1 MDRLYDYLIVGGGV
15 VGCCI
20 ARELSR
26 YDVKVLLLEKECDV
40 AMGTSGRNSAVVHAG
55 FYIPQDTLKAEFNIK
70 GHEMIPSLCGEVGA
84 EYIQTGKLVVA
95 KNRDEIPYLEKLMAQ
110 GEANGTQGL
119 KIIGRDE
126 IKKIQ
131 PNIEAV
137 KALYS
142 PTSGILDPFQLTI
155 GLAENA
161 LMNGAKIRLNTEVT
175 GINSGEGS
183 FRVEAGNEVY
193 KTRVL
198 INSAGLYAD
207 RVSAMAGVDGYRI
220 YPCRGEYHIL
230 DKRVG
235 DLLNTLVYPV
245 PPKNSGGLGV
255 HLTPTVDGNIMLGPS
270 ADYIKEVCEVCNTPD
285 VMNQLYAEASE
296 MLPSISR
303 GDFIR
308 SFSGIRPKL
317 VPEGSGEAG
326 DFVVK
331 EEYEGFIN
339 LVGIESPGL
348 TAAPA
353 IAKRVMDIIGGREDL
368 KPSKDFNPLRKGP
381 VRFSSLTDEEKAA
394 LIDAD
399 PGYGEIICRCETV
412 TRREVIDALNNPLGA
427 RSMNSVKV
435 RCRAS
440 MGRCQGGFCWPKIV
454 ELMDEEYHPS
464 AGDINLACSGS
475 GMFVGRTKDLRRNK

>member
-26 YDVKVLLLEKECDV
+26 YDVRVLLLEKECDV
-40 AMGTSGRNSAVVHAG
+40 AMGTSGRNSGVDHAG
-55 FYIPQDTLKAEFNIK
+55 FYIPPDTLKAELNVK
-70 GHEMIPSLCGEVGA
+70 GHELIPDLCGQIGA
-84 EYIQTGKLVVA
+84 EYIQTGKLVIA
-95 KNRDEIPYLEKLMAQ
+95 KNKEEIPYLEKLRVQ
-110 GEANGTQGL
+110 GEANGTRGL

-137 KALYS
+137 KALFS
-142 PTSGILDPFQLTI
+142 PTSGIVDPFQLTI

-161 LMNGAKIRLNTEVT
+161 LMNGARIQLNTEVT
-175 GINSGEGS
+175 GINPGEGS
-183 FRVEAGNEVY
+183 FRVETNKGVY
-193 KTRVL
+193 KTRYL
-198 INSAGLYAD
+198 INCAGLYAD
-207 RVSAMAGVDGYRI
+207 RISAMAGVKRYRI

-235 DLLNTLVYPV
+235 GLLNTLVYPV
-245 PPKNSGGLGV
+245 PPKDSGGLGV
-255 HLTPTVDGNIMLGPS
+255 HLTPTVDSNIMLGPS
-270 ADYIKEVCEVCNTPD
+270 ADYINEVCDVCNTPD
-285 VMNQLYAEASE
+285 VMEQLYTEASK
-296 MLPSISR
+296 MLPSINR

-317 VPEGSGEAG
+317 VAEGSGEAG
-326 DFVVK
+326 DFVVR

-353 IAKRVMDIIGGREDL
+353 IAERVMEIIGGREDL
-368 KPSKDFNPLRKGP
+368 KPRKDFNPIRKGP
-381 VRFSSLTDEEKAA
+381 VRFSNLSFEEKAS

-399 PGYGEIICRCETV
+399 PGYGEIVCRCETV
-412 TRREVIDALNNPLGA
+412 TKKEVIDALNNPLGA

-454 ELMDEEYHPS
+454 ELMEDAEVR
-464 AGDINLACSGS
+464 DIKLSCSGS
-475 GMFVGRTKDLRRNK
+475 EMFVGRTKDLRRK

>member
-1 MDRLYDYLIVGGGV
+1 MDGLYDYLIVGGGV

-26 YDVKVLLLEKECDV
+26 YDAKVLLLEKECDV
-40 AMGTSGRNSAVVHAG
+40 AMGTSGRNSGVVHAG
-55 FYIPQDTLKAEFNIK
+55 FYIPQDTLKAELNIE
-70 GHEMIPSLCGEVGA
+70 GHKRIPTLCKEVGA
-84 EYIQTGKLVVA
+84 EYIRTGKLVVA
-95 KNRDEIPYLEKLMAQ
+95 KKEDEIPYLEELRAR
-110 GEANGTQGL
+110 GERNGTRGL
-119 KIIGRDE
+119 KIIGREE

-131 PNIEAV
+131 PNIGAV

-142 PTSGILDPFQLTI
+142 PTSGIVDPFQLTI

-161 LMNGAKIRLNTEVT
+161 LMNDAEIKLNTQVT
-175 GINSGEGS
+175 GVNPGEGS
-183 FRVEAGNEVY
+183 FGVETSGGVY
-193 KTRVL
+193 ETRYL
-198 INSAGLYAD
+198 INCAGLYAD

-245 PPKNSGGLGV
+245 PPKDSGGLGV

-270 ADYIKEVCEVCNTPD
+270 ADYIQEVCDVCNTPD
-285 VMNQLYAEASE
+285 VMEQLYVEASE
-296 MLPSISR
+296 MLPSLKR

-317 VPEGSGEAG
+317 VPEGSGETA
-326 DFVVK
+326 DFVVR

-353 IAKRVMDIIGGREDL
+353 IAERVINLICGREEL
-368 KPSKDFNPLRKGP
+368 RPKKDFNPLRKGP
-381 VRFSSLTDEEKAA
+381 VRFSSLSDEEKAS
-394 LIDAD
+394 LIGKD
-399 PGYGEIICRCETV
+399 PGYGEIVCRCETV
-412 TRREVIDALNNPLGA
+412 TRKEVLDALNNPLGA
-427 RSMNSVKV
+427 RSMNAVKV

-454 ELMDEEYHPS
+454 ELMDEEKGVKNIRLS
-464 AGDINLACSGS
+464 CFGS
-475 GMFVGRTKDLRRNK
+475 GMFVGGTKDLRRNK